1 LKKAHVIEAIIGN
14 TKVLGQLDSNGILQR
29 FYWPAVDYYQQ
40 LKLFLA
46 AIFLDGLVFFE
57 NESFKIKSGFV
68 DDFAYFFEY
77 KIADKTIFQLDF
89 VDFETDSLI
98 RLWETD
104 FEDFYVFLEPM
115 INSSSLFNAAKV
127 DKENEIIYAY
137 FKGTY
142 IGLAFEDKV
151 KSFTVKHG
159 IDDANDNQLEGWLE
173 ATNPQIAVKLKN
185 TGRIVCFLTFGNSKD
200 EVYQKLSYLKQ
211 KGYDQIFRQNKT
223 FWEKKFSKV
232 KLICTQDPKDMQLQK
247 RSAYVFYVLQNSKT
261 GGILAAS
268 EVDEKF
274 FHCGGYG
281 FVWGRDAAFITNAMD
296 AMGLSAEVEKFFG
309 FKFSCQEKE
318 GFWDQRYYTDGT
330 LAPSWGIQ
338 IDETASVIW
347 GFLEHCEKQNSLH
360 LIDLYK
366 DKLKKA
372 LLFLTAAV
380 DSEKGVIFRSF
391 DLWEEREGIH
401 LYSNASIYAALK
413 KAKKYFPELESE
425 IEKKLKAIKNQMAT
439 RFYSPKLSRYVRST
453 DVRISHEE
461 FLKLPEENRYTEK
474 DEKYEIT
481 YYFKK
486 QDEVVDISILGIYY
500 PFEMI
505 DSSDEA
511 FKATILAIERECQ
524 NKIVGGYKRYS
535 DDKYINGN
543 PWILTTLWL
552 AIYYKKTGQVN
563 EAEKLFEWAKAH
575 SLSNGLFPEQVDR
588 LTGKPAWV
596 VPLAWSHAMYV
607 LYLNEKN

>member
-1 LKKAHVIEAIIGN
+1 MQKPHVIEAIIGN

-40 LKLFLA
+40 IKLFLA

-57 NESFKIKSGFV
+57 DESFKKKSGFV

-77 KIADKTIFQLDF
+77 KVADKTIYQLDF
-89 VDFETDSLI
+89 VDFETDSLV
-98 RLWETD
+98 RLWETG
-104 FEDFYVFLEPM
+104 FEDFYVFFEPM
-115 INSSSLFNAAKV
+115 INSSVLFNAAKV
-127 DKENEIIYAY
+127 DKENEIVYAY

-142 IGLAFEDKV
+142 VGLAFENKIR
-151 KSFTVKHG
+151 SFTVKNG
-159 IDDANDNQLEGWLE
+159 IDDANDNQLEGWGE

-185 TGRIVCFLTFGNSKD
+185 TGRTVCFVAFGNSKD

-211 KGYDQIFRQNKT
+211 KGYEQIYSQNKA

-232 KLICTQDPKDMQLQK
+232 KLICTEDIKDIELQK
-247 RSAYVFYVLQNSKT
+247 RSAYVFWTLQNSRT

-268 EVDEKF
+268 EVDERF
-274 FHCGGYG
+274 YHCGGYG
-281 FVWGRDAAFITNAMD
+281 FVWGRDAAFVTNAMD
-296 AMGLSAEVEKFFG
+296 MMGLTSEVEKFFE

-318 GFWDQRYYTDGT
+318 GYWEQRYYTDGS
-330 LAPSWGIQ
+330 LAPSWGVQ
-338 IDETASVIW
+338 IDETASVVW
-347 GFLEHCEKQNSLH
+347 GFLSFCERHNSLY
-360 LIDLYK
+360 LIDFYK
-366 DKLKKA
+366 EKLKKA
-372 LLFLTAAV
+372 LLFLMAAV
-380 DSEKGVIFRSF
+380 DSEKGVIFKSF

-413 KAKKYFPELESE
+413 KAKKYFPELEGE
-425 IEKKLKAIKNQMAT
+425 IEKKLKAIKSQIAT
-439 RFYSPKLSRYVRST
+439 EFYNPELSRYVRSIN
-453 DVRISHEE
+453 VRISHNE
-461 FLKLPEENRYTEK
+461 FLKLPEENRYATK
-474 DEKYEIT
+474 DKEYEIT

-486 QDEVVDISILGIYY
+486 QDEVVDISMLGGYY

-505 DSSDEA
+505 DSNDEA
-511 FKATILAIERECQ
+511 FEATLLAIERECE
-524 NKIVGGYKRYS
+524 NKVVGGYKRYS
-535 DDKYINGN
+535 DDRYIGGN

-552 AIYYKKTGQVN
+552 AIYYKKTGQIDR
-563 EAEKLFEWAKAH
+563 AKKLFEWAKEH

-607 LYLNEKN
+607 LYLYEK